1 MYLGESALGLQAQ
14 LRECSRTVVVPFA
27 KDVPYQRMPPSFSL
41 PLLCD
46 EELQDIVG
54 H

>member
-1 MYLGESALGLQAQ
+1 MILGESALGLQAQ
-14 LRECSRTVVVPFA
+14 LRECSSTVLVPFA
-27 KDVPYQRMPPSFSL
+27 EGGPCQRMPPSFSL
-41 PLLCD
+41 PSLRD